1 MSKVQDSP
9 SAAPDSSGAAARPAV
24 ELVDV
29 VKRFGDVAAVNE
41 LSLSIA
47 DGEFLTL
54 LGPSGCGKT
63 TTLRLIAGFEAP
75 NRGEVRIE
83 GVDMA
88 GRPAYKRPVNT
99 VFQQYALFPHLNVR
113 KNIGY
118 GLKHAGVGK
127 AETAERVTAMMELM
141 QIPDVGERRPSELSG
156 GQQQRVALAR
166 ALVMNPEVLLL
177 DEPLGSLDYK
187 LRKDM
192 QFELKRIHREVGVT
206 FVYVTHDQE
215 EAMTMSDRIVVMNAG
230 KIEQQAT
237 PAEIYDR
244 PLTSFV
250 ADFIGDT
257 NIVHGTATRVQDG
270 HVTVDLGALGEVGG
284 STDDEIAA
292 GDRVKVS
299 IRPTDV
305 RVEDGSGSEAVVQD
319 AVLVG
324 GHIAMKITSGD
335 ETVIAHVSRGGSF
348 EPGAA
353 VRLDVDSERIRV
365 FSDGQGAAAEATAG

>member
-29 VKRFGDVAAVNE
+29 VKRFGDVTAVDE

-83 GVDMA
+83 GTDMA

-118 GLKHAGVGK
+118 GLKHGGVGRK
-127 AETAERVTAMMELM
+127 ETDERVSAMMELM
-141 QIPDVGERRPSELSG
+141 QIPGVGDRRPSELSG

-230 KIEQQAT
+230 KIEQEAT
-237 PAEIYDR
+237 PAEIFDR

-257 NIVHGTATRVQDG
+257 NLVHGTATRVQDG
-270 HVTVDLGALGEVGG
+270 HVTVDLGPLGEIGG

-292 GDRVKVS
+292 GDRVRVS

-305 RVEDGSGSEAVVQD
+305 KVEESAGGEAVVQD

-324 GHIAMKITSGD
+324 GHIAMKITSGE
-335 ETVIAHVSRGGSF
+335 ETVVAHVSRGGAF
-348 EPGAA
+348 EPGAN
-353 VRLDVDSERIRV
+353 VRLDVDSDRIRV
-365 FSDGQGAAAEATAG
+365 FPADGAAANGVPAS

>member
-1 MSKVQDSP
+1 
-9 SAAPDSSGAAARPAV
+9 
-24 ELVDV
+24 
-29 VKRFGDVAAVNE
+29 
-41 LSLSIA
+41 
-47 DGEFLTL
+47 
-54 LGPSGCGKT
+54 
-63 TTLRLIAGFEAP
+63 
-75 NRGEVRIE
+75 
-83 GVDMA
+83 
-88 GRPAYKRPVNT
+88 
-99 VFQQYALFPHLNVR
+99 
-113 KNIGY
+113 
-118 GLKHAGVGK
+118 
-127 AETAERVTAMMELM
+127 
-141 QIPDVGERRPSELSG
+141 
-156 GQQQRVALAR
+156 
-166 ALVMNPEVLLL
+166 
-177 DEPLGSLDYK
+177 
-187 LRKDM
+187 
-192 QFELKRIHREVGVT
+192 VT

-257 NIVHGTATRVQDG
+257 NIVHGTATRVENG

-284 STDDEIAA
+284 SSDDEIAA

-305 RVEDGSGSEAVVQD
+305 KVEDGSGSDAVVQD
-319 AVLVG
+319 SVLVG
-324 GHIAMKITSGD
+324 GHIAMKITSGE

-365 FSDGQGAAAEATAG
+365 FADGETTAAGAAGE